1 MNGKGDVLIVDDEPN
16 ARKVLSA
23 ILSEEGYEVLQSG
36 DVDTATELIYR
47 QPVDAVITDVKM
59 PGKDGMYFFDYMT
72 KNYPDISVIFLTAYG
87 TIESAVAAMTRGA
100 FHYFM
105 KPPDYPAL
113 KSVLAKAVEC
123 RGLRKGEEQPRKR
136 ADHERPVNIV
146 GNTQEMAKL
155 FETIESVRTSPSNV
169 LIC

>member
-1 MNGKGDVLIVDDEPN
+1 MSGKGDVLIVDDEPN

-36 DVDTATELIYR
+36 DVDTATELIYKK
-47 QPVDAVITDVKM
+47 PVDAVITDVKM
-59 PGKDGMYFFDYMT
+59 PGKDGICFFDYMT
-72 KNYPDISVIFLTAYG
+72 KNYPDIPVIFLTAYG

-113 KSVLAKAVEC
+113 KSVLA
-123 RGLRKGEEQPRKR
+123 R
-136 ADHERPVNIV
+136 A
-146 GNTQEMAKL
+146 
-155 FETIESVRTSPSNV
+155 
-169 LIC
+169 